1 MLLVSVVGCECW
13 NNLQPYNSLG
23 KLSKNINSQPGA
35 RFLWL
40 PRYASANRTNQ
51 TIFLLIGGLFVG
63 LLSVWCVLF
72 AGAPSPAFP
81 ALVPPWACAVV
92 GRPLGRPPA
101 AGLGVVFA
109 GFGSVCRLRC
119 CCSWSGVLLLSVGG
133 AAALGRWGC
142 CFLVGFL
149 RFACF
154 FFRFSLASCC
164 FFSYL
169 CFMFCGESPSSAPF
183 PSALAVVRA
192 FGWSRV
198 FGWFAFCVS
207 RVPVSPGLRPSE
219 RVAAA
224 CPRFASWLCGR
235 LGCSWFVGWSVARAC
250 AASLGVSVVSGGVP
264 SGGVQLS
271 LFS

>member
-142 CFLVGFL
+142 CSRSVGVL
-149 RFACF
+149 LSCW
-154 FFRFSLASCC
+154 FS
-164 FFSYL
+164 
-169 CFMFCGESPSSAPF
+169 
-183 PSALAVVRA
+183 
-192 FGWSRV
+192 
-198 FGWFAFCVS
+198 AFCV
-207 RVPVSPGLRPSE
+207 L
-219 RVAAA
+219 
-224 CPRFASWLCGR
+224 F
-235 LGCSWFVGWSVARAC
+235 F
-250 AASLGVSVVSGGVP
+250 
-264 SGGVQLS
+264 S
-271 LFS
+271 LFSCFVLFFFVSLFHVLR